1 MKVRSSARPAVALL
15 TLKYS
20 DAERSEYGVEA
31 LGAMSLQFPKAPLGW
46 KSIDDAPAE
55 TDLCICIKDAF
66 GFYPLPFPCRKQ
78 ARGWVNAKLGV
89 PIDAAPL
96 GWREWKG
103 HRGRTW

>member
-1 MKVRSSARPAVALL
+1 MNR
-15 TLKYS
+15 
-20 DAERSEYGVEA
+20 
-31 LGAMSLQFPKAPLGW
+31 QFPKAPLGW